1 MIIDDKIQKAFN
13 QNVEIVEKLGKSSLG
28 TTYLIVH
35 PEYGQCCLKLLEGKA
50 TENKKFLERFFE
62 SLQECKKVLHPNLGK
77 IYSLIQEETFAIVR
91 EKAEGKS
98 LQQILAQQKVFSIQE
113 SINIIKEITSGLEA
127 IHSQGFTHKNLKAS
141 NIFLQE
147 TKIKIVDSS
156 LPPTAPQYLSPE
168 QCKGKKSDIRSDIY
182 SLGVLFY
189 YLLIGETPYFAGTAK
204 DIMEAHVQ
212 SPCPDM
218 QALRNDVPAEL
229 QKLIHK
235 MLSKKPAMRPQSCQE
250 LLAFLNRIELMQ
262 YAFAQE
268 KTFPKTQAFSKINPN
283 NQTQGIPKQEVPASL
298 EMEDNECT
306 IQLVSVEEPPEVAS
320 EKIKKLKQV
329 ASDMAS
335 KLKIVNQTLSM
346 LDSVQDSQGLESIL
360 FLDEMLRF
368 ITMKTGELL
377 KADRTI
383 IYLLDEER
391 NELLPIV
398 DKEEVGSPFELKL
411 PSNVGIVGEV
421 VSNKKAINIPYDFY
435 KDPRS
440 ASRRIMDT
448 KTNYR
453 TYNML
458 ALPVL
463 DNQGDTVAVLQ
474 LLNKLKL
481 IHDPEESLA
490 EQVDLKGFTEKDH
503 QLFKEF
509 EPSIRLI
516 LESSRSFYRATQRQR
531 AAASLMSSIQTL
543 SKGSLELD
551 ETLKLVM
558 NEARQLIEA
567 DRITLWMLDKEKKEL
582 WANIP
587 MADGKI
593 KEIRIPEN
601 AGFAGKVVQS
611 KQDLMIP
618 FDLYEHPE
626 SETAKKTD
634 QITGYRTCSL
644 LCVPVF
650 NSNQELIGVTQ
661 LINKKRKGDFP
672 VYDPKDWPNPPDCWK
687 TSFNKLDIDFM
698 QAFNIQAGVAL
709 QNAKLFAT
717 IKQQEQM
724 QRDILRSLS
733 NGVIST
739 DKNGIVIATNDS
751 AKRLLGLSLDEKMEG
766 MDIRKIL
773 TIKERNFG
781 SCLDSAMSPKEEK
794 SKAQY
799 YPEQTLILH
808 GEKQHN
814 INLSINSI
822 IDVEDPEKICGAL
835 VVMEDISGEKR
846 IKGMMYRYMTQEVV
860 DQLLNSEDIK
870 LGGQKKE
877 VTVFFSDIR
886 SYTTLTEGMQA
897 EEVVAMLNEYF
908 EVMVDVVFKYRGTLD
923 KYIGDALMVVFGSP
937 LPLEGHGWYAVQT
950 ALEMRKRLAKFN
962 EIRESQKK
970 KPIKIGIGIHTDSV
984 ISGNIG
990 SSKRMELTS
999 IGDGVN
1005 LASRLEGTTKQYGCD
1020 IIISEKTY
1028 KTCSNLIHA
1037 RELDFIV
1044 VKGKT
1049 EPVKIYEV
1057 VGLIEEELP
1066 SHKKSLLENYAQ
1078 GRDLYTSRNFINAI
1092 QKFQEVLAVDPGNV
1106 AAQMHIERCQD
1117 FLIHPPKE
1125 DWNGVWKLTEK

>member
-1 MIIDDKIQKAFN
+1 MLIEDRVQKTLN
-13 QNVEIVEKLGKSSLG
+13 QNVEILEKLGKSALG

-35 PEYGQCCLKLLEGKA
+35 PEYGQCCLKLFEGKA

-62 SLQECKKVLHPNLGK
+62 SLHECQKIVHPNLAK
-77 IYSLIQEETFAIVR
+77 IYSLLQQGDFAILR
-91 EKAEGKS
+91 EKGEGKS
-98 LQQILAQQKVFSIQE
+98 LQQILAQQKILPVKDAIY
-113 SINIIKEITSGLEA
+113 ILKEIVSGLEA
-127 IHSQGFTHKNLKAS
+127 MHSQGFTHKNLKPS
-141 NIFLQE
+141 NIFLQDSQ
-147 TKIKIVDSS
+147 IKIVDSS
-156 LPPTAPQYLSPE
+156 LPPTTPQYLSPE
-168 QCKGKKSDIRSDIY
+168 QCKGKKSDVRSDIY
-182 SLGVLFY
+182 SLGIVFY
-189 YLLIGETPYFAGTAK
+189 YLLIGDVPYSSGTSK

-212 SPCPDM
+212 TPCPDIHL
-218 QALRNDVPAEL
+218 LRNDIPLEL
-229 QKLIHK
+229 EKLIQK
-235 MLSKKPAMRPQSCQE
+235 MLAKKPALRPQSCQE
-250 LLAFLNRIELMQ
+250 VLAMVNRISQIENNGID
-262 YAFAQE
+262 AS
-268 KTFPKTQAFSKINPN
+268 KFPKTQSFPKMPLSQKTQEIPRQN
-283 NQTQGIPKQEVPASL
+283 NVQPANL
-298 EMEDNECT
+298 EDNECT
-306 IQLVSVEEPPEVAS
+306 IQLVSVEEAPEVAN
-320 EKIKKLKQV
+320 EKITKLKQV

-335 KLKIVNQTLSM
+335 KLKIVNLTLSM
-346 LDSVQDSQGLESIL
+346 IDNVDSQGLESIL

-377 KADRTI
+377 KADRSI

-391 NELLPIV
+391 NELMPIM
-398 DKEEVGSPFELKL
+398 DKEEDGSPFELRL
-411 PSNVGIVGEV
+411 PTNVGLVGEV
-421 VSNKKAINIPYDFY
+421 VTGKKAINIPYDFY
-435 KDPRS
+435 QDPRS
-440 ASRRIMDT
+440 ASRKLLD
-448 KTNYR
+448 KKSGYR

-463 DNQGDTVAVLQ
+463 DQQGETVAVVQ

-490 EQVDLKGFTEKDH
+490 EQVDLKGFTEKDNK
-503 QLFKEF
+503 LFKEF

-551 ETLKLVM
+551 ETLNLVM

-567 DRITLWMLDKEKKEL
+567 DRITLWMLDKEKKEI

-587 MADGKI
+587 LANGSF
-593 KEIRIPEN
+593 KEIRLPETM
-601 AGFAGKVVQS
+601 GFAGKVVQT
-611 KQDLMIP
+611 KETVMIP

-626 SETAKKTD
+626 SEMAKKTD

-650 NSNQELIGVTQ
+650 NSSEELIGVTQ

-672 VYDPKDWPNPPDCWK
+672 VYDPKEWPNPPDCWK
-687 TSFNKLDIDFM
+687 TSFNRSDIEFM
-698 QAFNIQAGVAL
+698 HAFNIQAGVAL

-739 DKNGIVIATNDS
+739 DKNGIVIATNES
-751 AKRLLGLSLDEKMEG
+751 AKRLLGLSMDAKMEG
-766 MDIRKIL
+766 MDIRKMVN
-773 TIKERNFG
+773 IKERNF
-781 SCLDSAMSPKEEK
+781 SACLDLAMSPKEEK
-794 SKAQY
+794 AKAQY
-799 YPEQTLILH
+799 YPEQTLIIEQ
-808 GEKQHN
+808 GKQHN

-822 IDVEDPEKICGAL
+822 TDVEDHQKICGAL

-908 EVMVDVVFKYRGTLD
+908 EVMVDAVFKYKGTLD

-937 LPLEGHGWYAVQT
+937 LPLEDHGWCAVQT
-950 ALEMRKRLAKFN
+950 ALEMRIRLARFN
-962 EIRESQKK
+962 EIRKANNKK
-970 KPIKIGIGIHTDSV
+970 TIRIGIGIHTDSV

-1028 KTCSNLIHA
+1028 RTCADLVHV

-1057 VGLIEEELP
+1057 IGLRKDEL
-1066 SHKKSLLENYAQ
+1066 SAEKKSLLEKYAQ
-1078 GRDLYTSRNFINAI
+1078 GRDFYMAKDFHNAI
-1092 QKFQEVLAVDPGNV
+1092 QKFQEVLTIEPDNI
-1106 AAQMHIERCQD
+1106 AAQIHIERCQD